1 MNLVVTNNYQTRQNR
16 NLRNYQTKAQPTF
29 RGPLDGALTAT
40 LRTLDTNEMANAVLL
55 DVGAMV
61 VPRSY
66 IDTKKRNKNAGAE
79 TFFREI
85 SGTFI
90 NCLSAGVFSSL
101 IAMVAVKKVKPDIF
115 ANPKSWFSDDSI
127 NVLKTAWDKGA
138 GKVRNY
144 VTNVFDNM
152 NGKDGKNL
160 AEFKNINWD
169 KVEWFNE
176 NKWGKF
182 VWDNPKYKNV
192 EEKLTTKDGFIET
205 FGEIIEDKNITDKD
219 KKQILDIMETRLTN
233 ALGVNRDVN
242 VNIGEHKLSATLS
255 NILRDTYDMGKD
267 VFTNEK
273 VDTDLA
279 LDKIKQI
286 NKIKIFGAL
295 SLASI
300 LGLTNQRLNR
310 KITEKRTGK
319 KGFAGDPDYEK
330 NNAKNINAKE
340 KTNKNN
346 KLLTQKILASLGMI
360 AMTVGVMRVKNPKD
374 FIKKLQFTGP
384 ISTGNAIKTVYASTI
399 VGRFMAADSENE
411 LRESVVR
418 DYFGFLNWLVLGG
431 FAAKGVANLL
441 DKNREIFNVHK
452 EGKGVKHWL
461 NDISLKTHAEI
472 VAKGKTFAKKNLW
485 KLNVA
490 HIAGLAYSTVALG
503 IVLPII
509 NIKMANNKKFN
520 PNANTNTEVKK

>member
-1 MNLVVTNNYQTRQNR
+1 MNLVVTNKYETRQNIYQRR
-16 NLRNYQTKAQPTF
+16 NRLNAQPTF

-61 VPRSY
+61 LPRTY

-90 NCLSAGVFSSL
+90 NCLSAGIFSSL
-101 IAMVAVKKVKPDIF
+101 IAMLAVKRVKPNVF

-127 NVLKTAWDKGA
+127 TILKKAWDKGT
-138 GKVRNY
+138 GNVKNY
-144 VTNVFDNM
+144 VKNVFENM

-160 AEFKNINWD
+160 ATFNNINWD

-176 NKWGKF
+176 NKWNKY
-182 VWDNPKYKNV
+182 VWDNPKYQNIEK
-192 EEKLTTKDGFIET
+192 KLTTKDGFIET
-205 FGEIIEDKNITDKD
+205 FSEIIEDKNLSNKD
-219 KKQILDIMETRLTN
+219 KRQIFGIMETRLTN
-233 ALGVNRDVN
+233 ALGVGREVK
-242 VNIGEHKLSATLS
+242 VTIGEDNLVAPLN
-255 NILRDTYDMGKD
+255 NIIRDTYDMGKD

-279 LDKIKQI
+279 LEKIKKI

-295 SLASI
+295 SLASA

-330 NNAKNINAKE
+330 NNLNNAKNSNLA
-340 KTNKNN
+340 TNNN
-346 KLLTQKILASLGMI
+346 KALKLKKILASLGMI
-360 AMTVGVMRVKNPKD
+360 GMTIGVMRVKNPKD

-418 DYFGFLNWLVLGG
+418 DYFGFLNWLVFGG
-431 FAAKGVANLL
+431 FVAKGVGNLL
-441 DKNREIFNVHK
+441 DRNREIFNIHK
-452 EGKGVKHWL
+452 EGKGVRHWL
-461 NDISLKTHAEI
+461 NDINLKTHAEI

-503 IVLPII
+503 IILPLI

-520 PNANTNTEVKK
+520 PNANIENNK